1 MEQTIEYHDIS
12 ITVIDNTL
20 YPMDL
25 AYLSDGMS
33 NLFLVIGNQ

>member
-12 ITVIDNTL
+12 NTVIGNSL

-25 AYLSDGMS
+25 AYLPDGMS
-33 NLFLVIGNQ
+33 NLFLGSK